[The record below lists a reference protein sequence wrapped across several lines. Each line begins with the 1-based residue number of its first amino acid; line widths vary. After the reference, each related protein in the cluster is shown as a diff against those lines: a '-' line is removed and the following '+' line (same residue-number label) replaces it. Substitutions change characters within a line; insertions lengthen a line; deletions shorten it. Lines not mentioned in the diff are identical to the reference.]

1 MRFMSSGESTGML
14 DTISGN
20 LFCLIFGLVG
30 VGLAGWLLVT
40 GQVINSIDDLFM
52 VLSGGLL
59 AVVCFGYLGWRL
71 QAAWRA
77 GAPPKKK

>member
-1 MRFMSSGESTGML
+1 MSSGESTAMI
-14 DTISGN
+14 DTISGY

-30 VGLAGWLLVT
+30 VGVAVWLLVS

-52 VLSGGLL
+52 VLCGGLL
-59 AVVCFGYLGWRL
+59 AAICFGYLGWRL
-71 QAAWRA
+71 QAAWNA